1 MQGAVVTPRTLELA
15 SNVVWARDKFDHT
28 ALHAALA
35 GTVGEAAAASIAS
48 FIAHQ
53 DSLPSWKEITES
65 PKTAKIPEESGALA
79 VMVYAAM
86 ERVTKD
92 TLPAFLTY
100 ISRADAEWQCI
111 FCIALARNKNK
122 QAMAFQC
129 KSFAEWVS
137 KNEDLL

>member
-1 MQGAVVTPRTLELA
+1 LELA
-15 SNVVWARDKFDHT
+15 SNVIRAREGFDHQ

-35 GTVGEAAAASIAS
+35 GTVGEAAAASIAA

-53 DSLPSWKEITES
+53 DSLPSWKEITEN
-65 PKTAKIPEESGALA
+65 PTATRIPDQQGALA
-79 VMVYAAM
+79 VLVYAAM

-92 TLPAFLTY
+92 TLPAFLAY
-100 ISRADAEWQCI
+100 ISRADEEWQCI

-122 QAMAFQC
+122 QAMAFGC